1 MCVSISARANLTVD
15 HSARESMKD
24 AASCEKWCELQS
36 TLIVDNLN
44 VHDGMRSRLG
54 AMPRPPQCPFVPSV
68 ELGFCE

>member
-1 MCVSISARANLTVD
+1 M
-15 HSARESMKD
+15 
-24 AASCEKWCELQS
+24 QS

-68 ELGFCE
+68 DLAFANKEEANCCPMN